1 MIKGI
6 DVCEKCGKK
15 LILKSRSLGF
25 TTVFADYFKENNF
38 ICNECKDM
46 KNSKIIMTVGLPG
59 SGKTFWSKQMKKD
72 NPRKYKLVSK
82 DDLRLLL
89 DDGVWSKDNEDF
101 VLEIRDSI
109 IIKSIEKGYDV
120 IVHDTNF
127 GNRHFNDINVIAS
140 LMSNEKRN
148 ITVETKDFTDVPLK
162 TCIERDAL
170 RGAKSV
176 GKKVIMD
183 MYAKYLLNKKVMVQ
197 DEKAPHAIISDLDGC
212 VATNQGQRGWYDWHL
227 VHLDDENLYV
237 TNILRAMKNTH
248 KIIIVSGRDGS
259 CYDLTKK
266 WLEDKNIP
274 FDVLLMR
281 KAGDIR
287 KDTIVKEEI
296 FNEFIKEKY
305 YIESVIDDRTC
316 VADMWRSLGLKTL
329 QCGDPAF
336 EF

>member
-1 MIKGI
+1 
-6 DVCEKCGKK
+6 
-15 LILKSRSLGF
+15 
-25 TTVFADYFKENNF
+25 
-38 ICNECKDM
+38 M
-46 KNSKIIMTVGLPG
+46 KNNKIIMTIGVPG
-59 SGKTFWSKQMKKD
+59 SGKTFWAHQRQKD
-72 NPRKYKLVSK
+72 NPGKYKLVSK

-89 DDGVWSKDNEDF
+89 DGGVWSKENEEF
-101 VLEIRDSI
+101 LLEIRDSI

-127 GNRHFNDINVIAS
+127 GDRHFRDISALAS
-140 LMSNEKRN
+140 SLSNEKRN

-162 TCIERDAL
+162 TCLERDAL
-170 RGAKSV
+170 RGEKSV
-176 GKKVIMD
+176 GKKVILD
-183 MYAKYLLNKKVMVQ
+183 MYTKYLLNKNVMVQ

-212 VATNQGQRGWYDWHL
+212 VATNQGQRGWYDWDK
-227 VHLDDENLYV
+227 VYLDDENLYV
-237 TNILRAMKNTH
+237 TNILRAMKKTH

-259 CYDLTKK
+259 CYEMTKK
-266 WLEDKNIP
+266 WLEDKRVP
-274 FDVLLMR
+274 FDLLLMR
-281 KAGDIR
+281 RAGDMR

-305 YIESVIDDRTC
+305 YIESVIDDRNC